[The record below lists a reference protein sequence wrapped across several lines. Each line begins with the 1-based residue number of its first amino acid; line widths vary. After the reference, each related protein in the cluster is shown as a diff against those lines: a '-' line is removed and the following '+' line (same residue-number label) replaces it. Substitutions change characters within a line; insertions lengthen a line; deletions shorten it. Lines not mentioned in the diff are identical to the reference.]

1 MIIIDAVCV
10 LFIAAGLFFFLGT
23 AMGVLR
29 FPDFYTRMH
38 AAGMG
43 DTLSTVLILAAFALY
58 HLEDFSWPR
67 LLVAGKIL
75 FIAAFI
81 FLTSPT
87 TTHALMQAGYVDGIK
102 PWSKSGD
109 KRKDRG

>member
-1 MIIIDAVCV
+1 MIIDAICG
-10 LFIAAGLFFFLGT
+10 LFIVAGLFFFLGT

-29 FPDFYTRMH
+29 FPDFYTRRH

-43 DTLSTVLILAAFALY
+43 DTLSTVLILVAFALY

-67 LLVAGKIL
+67 LLGAGKIL

-87 TTHALMQAGYVDGIK
+87 TTHAIMQAGYVDGIK
-102 PWSKSGD
+102 PWSKSTH

>member
-1 MIIIDAVCV
+1 MIIDAICMI
-10 LFIAAGLFFFLGT
+10 FIAAGLFFSIGT
-23 AMGVLR
+23 ALGVLR

-43 DTLSTVLILAAFALY
+43 DTLSTVLILSAFALY
-58 HLEDFSWPR
+58 HLSDFSWPR

-87 TTHALMQAGYVDGIK
+87 TTHALMHAGHVDGIK
-102 PWSKSGD
+102 HWRKPRD

>member
-1 MIIIDAVCV
+1 MIIIDV
-10 LFIAAGLFFFLGT
+10 LCMILITAGLFFFLGT

-43 DTLSTVLILAAFALY
+43 DTLSTVLILAALALY
-58 HLEDFSWPR
+58 SLEDISWPS
-67 LLVAGKIL
+67 LLVSVKIML
-75 FIAAFI
+75 IAAFI

-87 TTHALMQAGYVDGIK
+87 TTHALMHAGYVDGIK
-102 PWSKSGD
+102 PW
-109 KRKDRG
+109 RKPRRRGRTGE